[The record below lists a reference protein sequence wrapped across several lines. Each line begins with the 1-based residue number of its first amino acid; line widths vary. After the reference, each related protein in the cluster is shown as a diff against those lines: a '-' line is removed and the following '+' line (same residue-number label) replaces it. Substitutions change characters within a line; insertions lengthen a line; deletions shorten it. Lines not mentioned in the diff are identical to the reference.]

1 MTNDC
6 QGPQDPP
13 GIGAMKRAM
22 NCALANRRILAH
34 LTRKCFTRLLP
45 HASRRLP
52 GLQGVRQELAR
63 MPPRMTV
70 PVFASRGWHPGRH
83 CSFRAQGDP
92 CLEHDAAST
101 PGAEFAAGL
110 ALPPAAVIISKTMR
124 ESADL
129 EMQQAGAAPMKFEDW
144 GQ

>member
-13 GIGAMKRAM
+13 GIGAMNPAM
-22 NCALANRRILAH
+22 NGALANRRILAH

-45 HASRRLP
+45 P
-52 GLQGVRQELAR
+52 
-63 MPPRMTV
+63 
-70 PVFASRGWHPGRH
+70 
-83 CSFRAQGDP
+83 D
-92 CLEHDAAST
+92 
-101 PGAEFAAGL
+101 
-110 ALPPAAVIISKTMR
+110 AVIISKAMR